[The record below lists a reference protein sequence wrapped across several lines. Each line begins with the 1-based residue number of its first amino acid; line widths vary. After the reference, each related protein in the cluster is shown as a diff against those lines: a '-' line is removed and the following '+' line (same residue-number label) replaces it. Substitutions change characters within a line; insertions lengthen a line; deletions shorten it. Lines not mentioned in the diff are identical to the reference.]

1 MSNLKILGI
10 DPGYD
15 IVGWSILSNNFKVD
29 DYGVIKTSPT
39 DEFDDR
45 LLQIFTSLNK
55 ILDEYKPDCAAIEKI
70 FFHKNTKT
78 AIPVAKAVGVIILT
92 LKLRGIPYW
101 EYSPIE
107 VKHSITGYGRASKD
121 QIYYMM
127 KRILNLKTVE
137 WQDDAIDALS
147 IAVCHQLKNKKL
159 KKQTTIHT

>member
-1 MSNLKILGI
+1 VNNSKILGI

-15 IVGWSILSNNFKVD
+15 IVGWSILGNNFKVE
-29 DYGVIKTSPT
+29 DYGVIKTSPS

-45 LLQIFTSLNK
+45 LLQIHTSLNK
-55 ILDEYKPDCAAIEKI
+55 IIDEFKPNSAAIEKI

-78 AIPVAKAVGVIILT
+78 AIPVAKAAGVIILT
-92 LKLRGIPYW
+92 LKLRGIPYS
-101 EYSPIE
+101 EYTPIE

-127 KRILNLKTVE
+127 KRILNLKTTE
-137 WQDDAIDALS
+137 YPDDAIDALS

-159 KKQTTIHT
+159 